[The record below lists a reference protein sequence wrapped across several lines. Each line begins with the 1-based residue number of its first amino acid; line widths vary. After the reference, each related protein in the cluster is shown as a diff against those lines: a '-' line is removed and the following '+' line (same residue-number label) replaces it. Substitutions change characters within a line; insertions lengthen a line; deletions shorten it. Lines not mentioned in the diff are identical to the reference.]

1 MEDSWGATRSYG
13 SCAIDCAYAILW
25 GRQGEGT
32 LVLPFPKCCP
42 GKGTGGF
49 SASAQSSPWYLLS
62 PQCQCFLLGCI
73 KVFRLPNVGLE
84 KQEKLSW
91 MLTQNQGHV
100 KPAWRA
106 RATLGLG
113 PSRMSSPHLSWH
125 FGAALPSASPL
136 ALPH

>member
-1 MEDSWGATRSYG
+1 MPSYG
-13 SCAIDCAYAILW
+13 DGKVRGLLFS
-25 GRQGEGT
+25 
-32 LVLPFPKCCP
+32 PFLNAAL
-42 GKGTGGF
+42 GKGLGD
-49 SASAQSSPWYLLS
+49 SQSSPWYLLS

-84 KQEKLSW
+84 KREKLSW